1 MTKYLI
7 LFLLFIG
14 ISEVSAQSSTLSGS
28 VLSMDKPVEFA
39 NVYIIEN
46 DKGTVTNAQGYF
58 EITSLKPGKYTVR
71 VSYIGFKTQERKVS
85 IIQGEDNFLKIQ
97 IYPLDVKG
105 DEIVVT
111 STLKEITRS
120 ENPVPIEVFSPA
132 YFKMNPTPSLYD
144 ALQNVNGVRPQLNCS
159 VCNTGDIHI
168 NGLEG
173 PYTMVLIDGM
183 PIVSGL
189 STVYGLSGIP
199 NSIIERVEIVKGSS
213 STLYG
218 SEAVAG
224 LINVITKKPSSAS
237 KLVIDGMSS
246 NWYDMNFDIG
256 GKFKASDKT
265 DFLTGINIFNY
276 TNPIDNNR
284 DGFTDVTIQQ
294 RVSIFQKITVQRK
307 KDRLLTMGGRY
318 LYEDRWGGELNWT
331 DAFKGGLEVYGETIT
346 TNRVEFISN
355 YQLPIDEK
363 ILLSVSYNNHNQR
376 SYYGNTKYDADQKI
390 SFGQLLWD
398 KVTGSNSFI
407 VGLALRYTY
416 YDDNTPATAR
426 STNSLENNP
435 SEVWLPGV
443 FIQNNISLTNLQK
456 LLLGIRYDHDSRHG
470 NIWTPR
476 IAYKWSPNYKNTF
489 RINLGSGFRVVNL
502 FTEDHAALTGTREV
516 VISEELSPERSL
528 NANINY
534 EFKSFSTRTLYFGMN
549 VTAWFTYFDNQI
561 LPDYETN
568 SNQIIYEN
576 LHGFGVTQGIS
587 LNLDFEFKGGMNLM
601 IGASYI
607 DVYTKENNKKFRP
620 LLTEKWTGT
629 WALGIPIKN
638 SDFKIDYT
646 GNLYGPMRLPV
657 LSDLD
662 PRASMSPWWSLQNL
676 QITWSS
682 SNSKVQ
688 IFLGIKNLLNFT
700 PPSNSIAR
708 SFDPFDKNVIF
719 NQAGEVI
726 PTESNPNALIFDPS
740 YVYAPNQG
748 IRGFIGF
755 KYMIQ

>member
-1 MTKYLI
+1 MVKYSI

-14 ISEVSAQSSTLSGS
+14 VSEVSAQSYTLSGS
-28 VLSMDKPVEFA
+28 VLSIDKPVEFA

-46 DKGTVTNAQGYF
+46 GKGTVTNAEGYF
-58 EITSLKPGKYTVR
+58 EIASLKPGKYTVR

-85 IIQGEDNFLKIQ
+85 IIQGQDNFLKIQ
-97 IYPLDVKG
+97 IYPLDLKG

-120 ENPVPIEVFSPA
+120 ENPVPIEVFSPV

-199 NSIIERVEIVKGSS
+199 NSIIERVEIVKGPS

-218 SEAVAG
+218 SEAVGG

-256 GKFKASDKT
+256 AKFKAGNKT

-331 DAFKGGLEVYGETIT
+331 DAFKGGVEVYGETIT

-376 SYYGNTKYDADQKI
+376 SYYGNTKYDADQRI

-398 KVTGSNSFI
+398 KVTGINSFI

-435 SEVWLPGV
+435 SEVWLPGI

-502 FTEDHAALTGTREV
+502 FTEDHAALTGAREV

-576 LHGFGVTQGIS
+576 LDGFGVTQGLS
-587 LNLDFEFKGGMNLM
+587 LNLDFEFKGGMKLM

-662 PRASMSPWWSLQNL
+662 PRPSTSPWWSLQNL
-676 QITWSS
+676 QITWNP
-682 SNSKVQ
+682 SNSKFK

-708 SFDPFDKNVIF
+708 SFDPFDRNVIF
-719 NQAGEVI
+719 NQDGEVI
-726 PTESNPNALIFDPS
+726 PTELNPNALIFDPS